1 VGHALRSWFRSG
13 ADARRVLVRAE
24 ALRPQRLV
32 TPLVAA
38 ARSTGQRAVGSNRE
52 PRAGQRVGR
61 TTRVNPAHA
70 IIIFVAGLGAGTINA
85 VVGSGSLITFPTLIA
100 LGYPPVLA
108 NVSNDIGLVPGAIS
122 AVYGYRRELSGQRDR
137 LIRLVPA
144 SAAGGLLGAVLL
156 LVLPSAFFKRIVIAL
171 ILIALALVVVQ
182 PRLAAYLRTRSEPR
196 RSEVRI
202 TLWVLVAATGI
213 YGGYFGAA
221 QGIILIAILGLLL
234 RDDLQRLNATK
245 NVLAGSV
252 NLVASIVFVFAT
264 DVDWK
269 VVGLIAAGSIVGG
282 QLGASFGR
290 RLDQRA
296 LRLVIVG
303 VGILA
308 LVRLI

>member
-1 VGHALRSWFRSG
+1 
-13 ADARRVLVRAE
+13 
-24 ALRPQRLV
+24 V
-32 TPLVAA
+32 T
-38 ARSTGQRAVGSNRE
+38 
-52 PRAGQRVGR
+52 
-61 TTRVNPAHA
+61 PAHA
-70 IIIFVAGLGAGTINA
+70 IIIFIAGLGAGTINA

-144 SAAGGLLGAVLL
+144 SAAGGLIGAVLL
-156 LVLPSAFFKRIVIAL
+156 LVLPSALFKRIVIAL
-171 ILIALALVVVQ
+171 ILVALSLVVLQ
-182 PRLAAYLRTRSEPR
+182 PRLAAYLQARSKAR
-196 RSEVRI
+196 RSEVRPA
-202 TLWVLVAATGI
+202 LWVLVAATGI

-234 RDDLQRLNATK
+234 RDELQRLNATK

-252 NLVASIVFVFAT
+252 NLVASIVFVLAT
-264 DVDWK
+264 NVDWK

-282 QLGASFGR
+282 QLGATFGR

-296 LRLVIVG
+296 LRLIIVG
-303 VGILA
+303 VGIVA